1 MLTRTMLTLASAAL
15 ALPTTAQQLE
25 AEAEAE
31 VAVETETETES
42 EAAAGETVLAE
53 PADIIVGAEVRDP
66 DGGLVGTIES
76 VDAQGAVVATGN
88 ARAKL
93 PIGSFGK
100 NGRGLVISL
109 SRAELEAAARAESGG

>member
-15 ALPTTAQQLE
+15 ALPAAAQQLE

-31 VAVETETETES
+31 VAVETETES

-93 PIGSFGK
+93 PIASFGR
-100 NGRGLVISL
+100 NRRGLVISL